1 MSEGPE
7 VRRTADRLAE
17 ALLGRR
23 VEAFESRR
31 VRVLPPCAAR
41 IVGSRVMSIR
51 AHGKQLVF
59 RFSRR
64 VYLRNHMLMWG
75 KWRTYTRA
83 AYESGSARPPPR
95 VSWRR
100 KRPDA
105 RPPPVAV
112 DDVRLDARVR
122 LVLLTDET
130 AAVQFNGPI
139 IEFTAQDPAIRGAI
153 ARLGPDPLDDDF
165 PLAEAGKRF
174 LQRARLKLADLLLD
188 QTFVAGVG
196 NKYKSEI
203 LFAQRL
209 HPFLAAGSLRVPAR
223 RKLLTEIR
231 RMLRYGYAHAGRTR
245 PVGEDE
251 PRNRWTYRH
260 WVFRR
265 GGQPCYRCG
274 ERILTDRRSSRRVTF
289 WCPGCQPA

>member
-7 VRRTADRLAE
+7 VRRTADRLAD

-31 VRVLPPCAAR
+31 VRALPPCAAR

-75 KWRTYTRA
+75 KWRTYTRD
-83 AYESGSARPPPR
+83 AYESGCARPPPR

-100 KRPDA
+100 NRPGA
-105 RPPPVAV
+105 RPPPAAV
-112 DDVRLDARVR
+112 MPAVR
-122 LVLLTDET
+122 LVLLTGET
-130 AAVQFNGPI
+130 AAVQFN
-139 IEFTAQDPAIRGAI
+139 
-153 ARLGPDPLDDDF
+153 
-165 PLAEAGKRF
+165 
-174 LQRARLKLADLLLD
+174 
-188 QTFVAGVG
+188 
-196 NKYKSEI
+196 
-203 LFAQRL
+203 
-209 HPFLAAGSLRVPAR
+209 
-223 RKLLTEIR
+223 
-231 RMLRYGYAHAGRTR
+231 
-245 PVGEDE
+245 
-251 PRNRWTYRH
+251 

-289 WCPGCQPA
+289 WCPGCQPV